1 MRITSTKNAGYN
13 SLPEIAAAPKNY
25 YQNLLYPQKI
35 YDLRYAYFI
44 SIIMKKSRVDA
55 AAAAVKSKAVAPKPN
70 PRWGREE
77 ETEIFAK
84 KVRLFRQGKIS
95 DDDFRRFRL
104 QHGAYGSRLRMDYSM
119 VRIKVPGGEM
129 TPEQIEKIASLSE
142 AFSIGS
148 AHVSTRQNIQL
159 HWVQL
164 EDVSEVMRGLVEVGL
179 TTREACGN
187 TVRNVMCSHFAG
199 VCPSEA
205 FDATPYAKAIA
216 RFLLRNPMCQN
227 LPRKFKINFACCD
240 SHGLVRIADIGL
252 VPAVKKVPLSSS
264 PSSTQKTTEEN
275 ERSDTIRGFKIYLGG
290 GLGAASFI
298 GHLLEDFTP
307 EERILATCMA
317 TIRLFDR
324 HGNRENMARNRM
336 RYLVHEMGWE
346 KFQRM
351 VLKERSI
358 VEMTTSYSTEQLFDV
373 KSHEDTGLVL
383 QQQQQQ
389 QQQSNASA
397 SRIMVA
403 ATNTRPTKLP
413 MLNGNITKDSP
424 AFDRWLHTNAVPQ
437 KQERY
442 FTVFITLG
450 AGDITASQLRVLAS
464 AIRDYS
470 AEGVARNTPQQN
482 FALRYV
488 RETDLPN
495 LYERLASAGLSN
507 PGALTIASAV
517 GCSGTTSCNLAITNS
532 HRLAKEVQRKFLE
545 LRLDTDD
552 SLRDATIKIS
562 GCPNSCGQHEIATIG
577 FFGGATRMNN
587 TMTPTYTMLFGGSAG
602 EAGELGRAIMRVP
615 AKRVIDTTLK
625 IIELYK
631 NERGQVEVATA
642 ASPSGGLGDGDK
654 DDDDDS
660 EEKNYHQYE
669 TLHQWIIRLVKGQ
682 GSGSIK
688 NIEDMKAALTEVTQL
703 PSPEQNSDAYQD
715 YGSDSRFTAKTA
727 RGECAA

>member
-1 MRITSTKNAGYN
+1 
-13 SLPEIAAAPKNY
+13 
-25 YQNLLYPQKI
+25 
-35 YDLRYAYFI
+35 
-44 SIIMKKSRVDA
+44 MKKSRVTA
-55 AAAAVKSKAVAPKPN
+55 SAVNNNNNNSKLAPKPN

-119 VRIKVPGGEM
+119 VRIKVPGGEI
-129 TPEQIEKIASLSE
+129 TPEQLEKIASLSE

-205 FDATPYAKAIA
+205 FDSTPYAKAIA

-227 LPRKFKINFACCD
+227 LPRKFKINFSCCD
-240 SHGLVRIADIGL
+240 SHGLVRVADIGL
-252 VPAVKKVPLSSS
+252 VPTVKKLS
-264 PSSTQKTTEEN
+264 PSSTTTTTAEN
-275 ERSDTIRGFKIYLGG
+275 SGETIRGFKIYLGG

-298 GHLLEDFTP
+298 GHLLEEFTP
-307 EERILATCMA
+307 EDKLLATCMA

-346 KFQRM
+346 RFQKM

-358 VEMTTSYSTEQLFDV
+358 VEMTTSYSTAQLFDV
-373 KSHEDTGLVL
+373 KSHEDTRQLPK
-383 QQQQQQ
+383 
-389 QQQSNASA
+389 APA
-397 SRIMVA
+397 MMMM
-403 ATNTRPTKLP
+403 TKLP
-413 MLNGNITKDSP
+413 MLNVKVTMDSP
-424 AFDRWLHTNAVPQ
+424 GFERWLHTNAVPQ
-437 KQERY
+437 KQEGY
-442 FTVFITLG
+442 FTAFITLG
-450 AGDITASQLRVLAS
+450 AGDITASQLRILAS

-470 AEGVARNTPQQN
+470 AEAVARNTPQQN

-495 LYERLASAGLSN
+495 LYEKLASAGLAN

-545 LRLDTDD
+545 LGLDIDD

-602 EAGELGRAIMRVP
+602 EAGELGRAVMRVP

-631 NERGQVEVATA
+631 KERAAAAATA
-642 ASPSGGLGDGDK
+642 PAEADNDA
-654 DDDDDS
+654 D
-660 EEKNYHQYE
+660 NHHHE
-669 TLHQWIIRLVKGQ
+669 TLHEWIIRLIKGQ

-688 NIEDMKAALTEVTQL
+688 NLEDMKAALAQVIQL
-703 PSPEQNSDAYQD
+703 PSSPQQNPDAYRD
-715 YGSDSRFTAKTA
+715 YGSESNFIAKTA

>member
-1 MRITSTKNAGYN
+1 
-13 SLPEIAAAPKNY
+13 
-25 YQNLLYPQKI
+25 
-35 YDLRYAYFI
+35 
-44 SIIMKKSRVDA
+44 MKKSRRRVA
-55 AAAAVKSKAVAPKPN
+55 AAINSKPAAPKPN

-119 VRIKVPGGEM
+119 VRIKVPGGEI
-129 TPEQIEKIASLSE
+129 TPEQLEKVASLSE

-205 FDATPYAKAIA
+205 FDSTPYAKAIA

-227 LPRKFKINFACCD
+227 LPRKFKINFSCCD
-240 SHGLVRIADIGL
+240 AHGLVRVADIGL
-252 VPAVKKVPLSSS
+252 VPTIIKS
-264 PSSTQKTTEEN
+264 PSSSTTTSTEN
-275 ERSDTIRGFKIYLGG
+275 EGETMRGFRIYLGG

-307 EERILATCMA
+307 EDRLLATCMA

-346 KFQRM
+346 RFQKM

-358 VEMTTSYSTEQLFDV
+358 VEMTTSYSTAQLFDV
-373 KSHEDTGLVL
+373 KSHEDTRLPPK
-383 QQQQQQ
+383 
-389 QQQSNASA
+389 ASGG
-397 SRIMVA
+397 RMMM
-403 ATNTRPTKLP
+403 TTTTMTTKLP
-413 MLNGNITKDSP
+413 MLNVKVTKDSP
-424 AFDRWLHTNAVPQ
+424 AFERWLHTNAVPQ
-437 KQERY
+437 KQEGY
-442 FTVFITLG
+442 FTAFITLG
-450 AGDITASQLRVLAS
+450 AGDITASQLRILAS

-470 AEGVARNTPQQN
+470 AEAVARNTPQQN

-495 LYERLASAGLSN
+495 LYEKLASAGLAN

-545 LRLDTDD
+545 LGLDTDD
-552 SLRDATIKIS
+552 SLQDATIKIS

-602 EAGELGRAIMRVP
+602 EAGELGKAVMRVP
-615 AKRVIDTTLK
+615 AKKVIDTTLK

-631 NERGQVEVATA
+631 KERA
-642 ASPSGGLGDGDK
+642 AIADA
-654 DDDDDS
+654 DDDAAGDHD
-660 EEKNYHQYE
+660 HHHHHE
-669 TLHQWIIRLVKGQ
+669 TLHQWIIRLIKGQ

-688 NIEDMKAALTEVTQL
+688 NLEDMKVALEQVIQL
-703 PSPEQNSDAYQD
+703 PSPQQNPDVYRD
-715 YGSDSRFTAKTA
+715 YGSDSHFTAKTA

>member
-1 MRITSTKNAGYN
+1 
-13 SLPEIAAAPKNY
+13 
-25 YQNLLYPQKI
+25 
-35 YDLRYAYFI
+35 
-44 SIIMKKSRVDA
+44 MKKSRV
-55 AAAAVKSKAVAPKPN
+55 AAVNSKPSPKPN

-84 KVRLFRQGKIS
+84 NVRLFRQGKIS

-119 VRIKVPGGEM
+119 VRIKVPGGEI
-129 TPEQIEKIASLSE
+129 TPEQLDKIASLSE

-199 VCPSEA
+199 VCPREA

-227 LPRKFKINFACCD
+227 LPRKFKINFSCCD
-240 SHGLVRIADIGL
+240 DHGLVRVADIGL
-252 VPAVKKVPLSSS
+252 VPTVKKLSSS
-264 PSSTQKTTEEN
+264 SSSSTMTTTENSGE
-275 ERSDTIRGFKIYLGG
+275 TIRGFKIYLGG

-298 GHLLEDFTP
+298 GHLLEEFTP
-307 EERILATCMA
+307 EHRLLATCMA

-346 KFQRM
+346 RFQKM

-373 KSHEDTGLVL
+373 KSHEDIRQLPK
-383 QQQQQQ
+383 
-389 QQQSNASA
+389 ASGT
-397 SRIMVA
+397 ITTM
-403 ATNTRPTKLP
+403 TKLP
-413 MLNGNITKDSP
+413 MLNVNVTKDSP
-424 AFDRWLHTNAVPQ
+424 GFDRWLHTNAVPQ
-437 KQERY
+437 KQEGY
-442 FTVFITLG
+442 FTAFITLG

-470 AEGVARNTPQQN
+470 AESVARNTPQQN

-495 LYERLASAGLSN
+495 LYEKLASAGLAN

-545 LRLDTDD
+545 LGLDIDD

-602 EAGELGRAIMRVP
+602 EAGELGRAVMRVP

-631 NERGQVEVATA
+631 NERATA
-642 ASPSGGLGDGDK
+642 TTAGGDGD
-654 DDDDDS
+654 DDDH
-660 EEKNYHQYE
+660 HQE
-669 TLHQWIIRLVKGQ
+669 SLHQWIIRLIKGQ

-688 NIEDMKAALTEVTQL
+688 NLEDIKAALAQVIQL
-703 PSPEQNSDAYQD
+703 PSPQHDSDAYRD
-715 YGSDSRFTAKTA
+715 YGSDSNFTAKTA

>member
-1 MRITSTKNAGYN
+1 
-13 SLPEIAAAPKNY
+13 
-25 YQNLLYPQKI
+25 
-35 YDLRYAYFI
+35 
-44 SIIMKKSRVDA
+44 MKKSRVSA
-55 AAAAVKSKAVAPKPN
+55 SAVKSKPVSPKPN

-84 KVRLFRQGKIS
+84 NVKLFRQGKIS

-119 VRIKVPGGEM
+119 VRI
-129 TPEQIEKIASLSE
+129 
-142 AFSIGS
+142 
-148 AHVSTRQNIQL
+148 
-159 HWVQL
+159 
-164 EDVSEVMRGLVEVGL
+164 
-179 TTREACGN
+179 
-187 TVRNVMCSHFAG
+187 
-199 VCPSEA
+199 
-205 FDATPYAKAIA
+205 
-216 RFLLRNPMCQN
+216 
-227 LPRKFKINFACCD
+227 
-240 SHGLVRIADIGL
+240 ADIGL
-252 VPAVKKVPLSSS
+252 VPAVKKSSSS
-264 PSSTQKTTEEN
+264 PSSSAASSTSSSSSSTTTENGSE
-275 ERSDTIRGFKIYLGG
+275 TIRGFKIYLGG

-307 EERILATCMA
+307 EDRLLATCMA

-346 KFQRM
+346 RFQKM

-358 VEMTTSYSTEQLFDV
+358 VEMTTSYATQQLFDV
-373 KSHEDTGLVL
+373 KSHEDTRTLPL
-383 QQQQQQ
+383 PD
-389 QQQSNASA
+389 AS
-397 SRIMVA
+397 SGTMTA
-403 ATNTRPTKLP
+403 AMARTKTTTKLP

-424 AFDRWLHTNAVPQ
+424 AFERWLHTNAVSQ
-437 KQERY
+437 KHEG
-442 FTVFITLG
+442 FVTVFITLG
-450 AGDITASQLRVLAS
+450 AGDITASQLRLLAS

-488 RETDLPN
+488 RETDLAN
-495 LYERLASAGLSN
+495 LYEKLTSAGLAN

-545 LRLDTDD
+545 LGLDIDD

-602 EAGELGRAIMRVP
+602 ETGELGRAVMRVP

-631 NERGQVEVATA
+631 KERSAATTA
-642 ASPSGGLGDGDK
+642 TSAIAGGDHEEGDK
-654 DDDDDS
+654 
-660 EEKNYHQYE
+660 EQQQQHNHE

-688 NIEDMKAALTEVTQL
+688 NIEDMKAALAEVIQL
-703 PSPEQNSDAYQD
+703 PSSQQNPDAYRD
-715 YGSDSRFTAKTA
+715 YGSDTHFTAKTA

>member
-1 MRITSTKNAGYN
+1 M
-13 SLPEIAAAPKNY
+13 AAAIN
-25 YQNLLYPQKI
+25 
-35 YDLRYAYFI
+35 
-44 SIIMKKSRVDA
+44 
-55 AAAAVKSKAVAPKPN
+55 SKPVIPKPN

-77 ETEIFAK
+77 ETEIFAN

-119 VRIKVPGGEM
+119 VRIKVPGGEI
-129 TPEQIEKIASLSE
+129 TPEQLEKIASLSE

-187 TVRNVMCSHFAG
+187 SVRNVMCSHFAG

-205 FDATPYAKAIA
+205 FDSTPYSKAIA

-227 LPRKFKINFACCD
+227 LPRKFKINFSCCD
-240 SHGLVRIADIGL
+240 NHGLVRIADIGL
-252 VPAVKKVPLSSS
+252 VPAIK
-264 PSSTQKTTEEN
+264 SSTEN
-275 ERSDTIRGFKIYLGG
+275 DSGETIRGFKIYLGG

-298 GHLLEDFTP
+298 GHLLEDFTS
-307 EERILATCMA
+307 EDRVLATCMA

-324 HGNRENMARNRM
+324 HGNRQNMARNRM
-336 RYLVHEMGWE
+336 RYLVHEIGWE
-346 KFQRM
+346 KFQKM
-351 VLKERSI
+351 VLQERSI
-358 VEMTTSYSTEQLFDV
+358 VEMTTSHSTAKLYDV
-373 KSHEDTGLVL
+373 KSHEDTRQLL
-383 QQQQQQ
+383 PK
-389 QQQSNASA
+389 AP
-397 SRIMVA
+397 RIMS
-403 ATNTRPTKLP
+403 KLP
-413 MLNGNITKDSP
+413 MLNLKVTKDSSG
-424 AFDRWLHTNAVPQ
+424 FDRWLHTNAVPQ
-437 KQERY
+437 KQEGY
-442 FTVFITLG
+442 STVFITLG

-470 AEGVARNTPQQN
+470 AEAVARNTAHQN

-495 LYERLASAGLSN
+495 LYEKLASAGLAN

-545 LRLDTDD
+545 IGLDIDD

-577 FFGGATRMNN
+577 FFGGATRVNN

-602 EAGELGRAIMRVP
+602 EAGELGRAVMRVP

-631 NERGQVEVATA
+631 NERAAAATA
-642 ASPSGGLGDGDK
+642 DGVGGVGGE
-654 DDDDDS
+654 DD
-660 EEKNYHQYE
+660 HHE
-669 TLHQWIIRLVKGQ
+669 TLHQWIIRLIKGQ

-688 NIEDMKAALTEVTQL
+688 NLEDMKAALAQVIQL
-703 PSPEQNSDAYQD
+703 PSSPQQDPDAYRD
-715 YGSDSRFTAKTA
+715 YGSDSHFTAKTA

>member
-1 MRITSTKNAGYN
+1 
-13 SLPEIAAAPKNY
+13 
-25 YQNLLYPQKI
+25 
-35 YDLRYAYFI
+35 
-44 SIIMKKSRVDA
+44 MKKTSKASA
-55 AAAAVKSKAVAPKPN
+55 AAASVNSKHAAPKPN

-77 ETEIFAK
+77 ETEMFAK

-119 VRIKVPGGEM
+119 IRIKVPGGEI
-129 TPEQIEKIASLSE
+129 TPEQLEKIASLSE

-187 TVRNVMCSHFAG
+187 SVRNVMCSHFAG

-205 FDATPYAKAIA
+205 FDSTPYSKAIA

-227 LPRKFKINFACCD
+227 LPRKFKINFSCCD
-240 SHGLVRIADIGL
+240 NHGLVRIADIGL
-252 VPAVKKVPLSSS
+252 VPAIK
-264 PSSTQKTTEEN
+264 SSTEN
-275 ERSDTIRGFKIYLGG
+275 GSGETIRGFKIYLGG

-298 GHLLEDFTP
+298 GHLLEDFTS
-307 EERILATCMA
+307 EDRVLATCMA

-324 HGNRENMARNRM
+324 HGNRQNMARNRM
-336 RYLVHEMGWE
+336 RYLVHEIGWE
-346 KFQRM
+346 KFQKM
-351 VLKERSI
+351 VLQERSI
-358 VEMTTSYSTEQLFDV
+358 VEMTTSHSTAQLYDV
-373 KSHEDTGLVL
+373 KSHEDTRQLL
-383 QQQQQQ
+383 PK
-389 QQQSNASA
+389 AP
-397 SRIMVA
+397 RIMS
-403 ATNTRPTKLP
+403 KLP
-413 MLNGNITKDSP
+413 MLNLKVTKDSSGI
-424 AFDRWLHTNAVPQ
+424 DRWLHTNAVPQ
-437 KQERY
+437 KQEGY
-442 FTVFITLG
+442 FTAFITLG
-450 AGDITASQLRVLAS
+450 AGDITASQLRILAS

-470 AEGVARNTPQQN
+470 AEAVARNTAHQN

-495 LYERLASAGLSN
+495 LYEKLASAGLAN

-545 LRLDTDD
+545 LGLDIDD

-602 EAGELGRAIMRVP
+602 EAGELGKAVMRVP

-631 NERGQVEVATA
+631 NERGAVTT
-642 ASPSGGLGDGDK
+642 GGGG
-654 DDDDDS
+654 DDD
-660 EEKNYHQYE
+660 E

-688 NIEDMKAALTEVTQL
+688 NIEDMKAALGQVIQL
-703 PSPEQNSDAYQD
+703 PPSPQQNPDDYRD
-715 YGSDSRFTAKTA
+715 YGSDSSFTAKTA

>member
-1 MRITSTKNAGYN
+1 MKKLKVTASAVKTK
-13 SLPEIAAAPKNY
+13 SAAA
-25 YQNLLYPQKI
+25 
-35 YDLRYAYFI
+35 
-44 SIIMKKSRVDA
+44 
-55 AAAAVKSKAVAPKPN
+55 KPN

-84 KVRLFRQGKIS
+84 NVRLFREGKIS
-95 DDDFRRFRL
+95 EDDFRRFRL

-129 TPEQIEKIASLSE
+129 TPDQIEEIASLSE

-164 EDVSEVMRGLVEVGL
+164 EDVSEVMRGLVEVRL

-187 TVRNVMCSHFAG
+187 TVRNVMCSHFSG

-227 LPRKFKINFACCD
+227 LPRKFKINFSCCD
-240 SHGLVRIADIGL
+240 SHGLVRVADIGL
-252 VPAVKKVPLSSS
+252 VPTVKKLSSEM
-264 PSSTQKTTEEN
+264 TTTKTEN
-275 ERSDTIRGFKIYLGG
+275 TGERIRGFKIYLGG

-307 EERILATCMA
+307 EYRLLATCMA

-346 KFQRM
+346 KFQKM
-351 VLKERSI
+351 VLKERLI
-358 VEMTTSYSTEQLFDV
+358 VEMTTSHSTTQLFDV
-373 KSHEDTGLVL
+373 KSHEDNRQLPK
-383 QQQQQQ
+383 
-389 QQQSNASA
+389 A
-397 SRIMVA
+397 SRRMMMM
-403 ATNTRPTKLP
+403 TKLP
-413 MLNGNITKDSP
+413 MLNVNVTKDSP
-424 AFDRWLHTNAVPQ
+424 GFDRWLHTNAVPQ
-437 KQERY
+437 KQEGY
-442 FTVFITLG
+442 FTAFITLG
-450 AGDITASQLRVLAS
+450 AGDITASQPRVLAS

-495 LYERLASAGLSN
+495 LYEKLASVGLAN

-545 LRLDTDD
+545 LGIDTDD
-552 SLRDATIKIS
+552 SLRDSTIKIS

-602 EAGELGRAIMRVP
+602 EAGELGRSVMRVP

-631 NERGQVEVATA
+631 NERGATA
-642 ASPSGGLGDGDK
+642 A
-654 DDDDDS
+654 
-660 EEKNYHQYE
+660 
-669 TLHQWIIRLVKGQ
+669 
-682 GSGSIK
+682 
-688 NIEDMKAALTEVTQL
+688 
-703 PSPEQNSDAYQD
+703 
-715 YGSDSRFTAKTA
+715 
-727 RGECAA
+727 

>member
-1 MRITSTKNAGYN
+1 
-13 SLPEIAAAPKNY
+13 
-25 YQNLLYPQKI
+25 
-35 YDLRYAYFI
+35 
-44 SIIMKKSRVDA
+44 MKKSRV
-55 AAAAVKSKAVAPKPN
+55 AAVNSKSAAPKPN

-84 KVRLFRQGKIS
+84 NVRLFRQGKIS

-119 VRIKVPGGEM
+119 VRIKVPGGEI
-129 TPEQIEKIASLSE
+129 TPEQLEKIASLSE

-187 TVRNVMCSHFAG
+187 TVRNVMCSHYAG
-199 VCPSEA
+199 VCPNEA
-205 FDATPYAKAIA
+205 FDATPYSKAIA
-216 RFLLRNPMCQN
+216 RFFIRNPMCQN
-227 LPRKFKINFACCD
+227 LPRKFKINFACCEE
-240 SHGLVRIADIGL
+240 HGLVRIADIGL
-252 VPAVKKVPLSSS
+252 TPVIKDEK
-264 PSSTQKTTEEN
+264 
-275 ERSDTIRGFKIYLGG
+275 RGFRIYLGG

-307 EERILATCMA
+307 EERILPTRMA
-317 TIRLFDR
+317 AIRLFDR

-346 KFQRM
+346 KFQKM

-358 VEMTTSYSTEQLFDV
+358 VEMTTSFSTSKLFNVKEEEENRQLP
-373 KSHEDTGLVL
+373 K
-383 QQQQQQ
+383 
-389 QQQSNASA
+389 A
-397 SRIMVA
+397 SRRMMMM
-403 ATNTRPTKLP
+403 TKLP
-413 MLNGNITKDSP
+413 MLNVNVTKDSP
-424 AFDRWLHTNAVPQ
+424 GFDRWLHTNAVPQ
-437 KQERY
+437 KQEGY
-442 FTVFITLG
+442 FTAFITLG
-450 AGDITASQLRVLAS
+450 AGDITASQPRVLAS

-495 LYERLASAGLSN
+495 LYEKLASVGLAN

-545 LRLDTDD
+545 LGIDTDD
-552 SLRDATIKIS
+552 SLRDSTIKIS

-602 EAGELGRAIMRVP
+602 EAGELGRAVMRVP
-615 AKRVIDTTLK
+615 AKKVIDTILK

-631 NERGQVEVATA
+631 KERA
-642 ASPSGGLGDGDK
+642 AEAGGGGGD
-654 DDDDDS
+654 
-660 EEKNYHQYE
+660 E
-669 TLHQWIIRLVKGQ
+669 TLHQW
-682 GSGSIK
+682 
-688 NIEDMKAALTEVTQL
+688 
-703 PSPEQNSDAYQD
+703 
-715 YGSDSRFTAKTA
+715 
-727 RGECAA
+727 